1 MSEQN
6 TEIISPFRTGFTCRC
21 PGCGKGKL
29 YSGLLNIADSFDP
42 CSLDLRAEDS
52 GDGPAVF
59 VILILGF
66 IIVGLAAWVEFTF
79 SPPLWV
85 HPVLWFPVILGGS
98 IYLLRIFKATLI
110 ALQFRHK
117 AGTGVRDNA
126 DESGDRE
133 LT

>member
-6 TEIISPFRTGFTCRC
+6 TEFVSPFRAGFTCRC

-29 YSGLLNIADSFDP
+29 FSGLLTVADTCDI
-42 CSLDLRAEDS
+42 CALDLSAEDS

-66 IIVGLAAWVEFTF
+66 VVVGLAAWVEFTF

-85 HPVLWFPVILGGS
+85 HPLLWFPVILGGS
-98 IYLLRIFKATLI
+98 VLLLRVFKSTLI
-110 ALQFRHK
+110 ALQFHHK
-117 AGTGVRDNA
+117 AGPGVQDDEQPGDN
-126 DESGDRE
+126 
-133 LT
+133 